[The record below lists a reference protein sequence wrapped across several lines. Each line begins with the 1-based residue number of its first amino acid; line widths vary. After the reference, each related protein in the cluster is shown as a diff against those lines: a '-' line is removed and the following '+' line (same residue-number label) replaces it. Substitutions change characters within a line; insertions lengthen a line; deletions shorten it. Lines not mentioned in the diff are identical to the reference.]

1 MRYLRN
7 HALLVCLLL
16 TAVAAALGMNVFRW
30 GSRRSAEA
38 DGLNNAGSAFR
49 LGAVQSAAAGSTQ
62 LQSNSAPF
70 WPEFHGPGR
79 TNIAPEK
86 GLLKIWP
93 AGGPPLLWKYSGC
106 GEGYSGVSIA
116 DGMIF
121 TAGDFDDQQYVIA
134 LDLQGK
140 LLWRSPNGAAWRRA
154 SPGSRTT
161 PTYNE
166 GRLYHMN
173 PTGRLACFDARSGK
187 QLWAVDLKADFD
199 AQWGIWGLAENLVV
213 DGDRVLCVPGGPKGR
228 VVALDKLTGKTLWVN
243 TEIDD
248 TAAYC
253 SPVVVT
259 HQGVRQLLTLLQRT
273 LIGIDVQTGKLLWSA
288 PFVPRSPQNALTP
301 LYHEGYVFVACGH
314 RSGGTLFKIEQE
326 NRSASI
332 VWHREDLD
340 NCHGGSLLVDGMLF
354 GSACRQGGRHFY
366 CVDYLTGKT
375 IQLDNTLG
383 KVALTFADGMMY
395 CLNHQGTM
403 SLLAVKPGGFK
414 IVSQFQLKRKPANS
428 YLAHPV
434 ICGGRM
440 YIRCDQELM
449 AYDIRAPQE
458 DSL

>member
-1 MRYLRN
+1 MRQLSSQV
-7 HALLVCLLL
+7 LLTGLLL
-16 TAVAAALGMNVFRW
+16 AAIAT
-30 GSRRSAEA
+30 
-38 DGLNNAGSAFR
+38 
-49 LGAVQSAAAGSTQ
+49 AAGMKIKFSPGQQGAICDEPTSAGTAAGQ
-62 LQSNSAPF
+62 RASDGAEQTKLNSAPF

-79 TNIAPEK
+79 TNISPEK
-86 GLLKIWP
+86 HLLKKWP
-93 AGGPPLLWKYSGC
+93 ADGPPLLWKYSPC

-116 DGMIF
+116 EGMIF
-121 TAGDFDDQQYVIA
+121 TAGDFDDEEFVIA
-134 LDLQGK
+134 LSLEGK

-161 PTYNE
+161 PTYDD

-173 PTGRLACFDARSGK
+173 PTGRLACFDARNGK
-187 QLWAVDLKADFD
+187 QLWAVDLKAQFD
-199 AQWGIWGLAENLVV
+199 AQWGIWGLAENVVV

-228 VVALDKLTGKTLWVN
+228 VVALDKRTGKTLWVN

-259 HQGVRQLLTLLQRT
+259 HDGVRQLLTLLQRT
-273 LIGIDVQTGKLLWSA
+273 LVGVDVQTGKLLWSA
-288 PFVPRSPQNALTP
+288 AFVPRTPQNALTP
-301 LYHEGYVFVACGH
+301 LYHQGYVFVACGH
-314 RSGGTLFKIEQE
+314 SSGGTLFRIEQHK
-326 NRSASI
+326 RTASI

-340 NCHGGSLLVDGMLF
+340 NCHGGSLLIDGKLF

-366 CVDYLTGKT
+366 CVDFLTGKT
-375 IQLDNTLG
+375 IQLDYTLG
-383 KVALTFADGMMY
+383 KVALACADGMLY

-403 SLLAVKPGGFK
+403 SLLAVKPEGFQ

-440 YIRCDQELM
+440 YLRCDQELM
-449 AYDIRAPQE
+449 VFDIRQPE
-458 DSL
+458 EGLP